1 MIGDFDMKLTQMLA
15 KRYKDASRKTKSEMI
30 TEYCQLTQTSRNTAS
45 KRFCK
50 QIKNPY
56 PRALPATPTPN
67 KRGPKKKFR
76 GVHVRIVKKCWEL
89 AGSICAE
96 RLHPMLCTYIDQL
109 QTQGVLRDYTAHDIA
124 IVKSISVATLKRVIA
139 TFPRANNKKHK
150 GNDFIYRQV
159 PIVAHFGKF
168 SDTPGYVE
176 IDYVEHNG
184 GSSSGLF
191 IITGT
196 YTDIFSG
203 WTARGAG
210 LGKNLSSV
218 SSIDT
223 TVHTRIFHPVI
234 HYHPDNDKSI
244 LKILFERMN
253 KNNEDNNNGKGKG
266 QKQRFSLSRSRPY
279 QKNDNAHVE
288 QKNGDK
294 VRKLVGY
301 WRYDTDEELEL
312 LNLLYEKSDLLDNFF
327 IPAAKLK
334 EKIRDTQGRVIRRVH
349 DKPKTP
355 YQRLMDCECEQ
366 ISEQTKQKL
375 KSIYG
380 SLNMIELRM
389 EINKI
394 LQELYKIQLTRSRKK
409 IMS

>member
-1 MIGDFDMKLTQMLA
+1 MIGDFDMKLTQKLT
-15 KRYKDASRKTKSEMI
+15 KQYKDAGRKTKSAMI
-30 TEYCQLTQTSRNTAS
+30 TDYCQLTRASRNTAS

-50 QIKNPY
+50 QIKDPY
-56 PRALPATPTPN
+56 PRAVPSTITPN

-76 GVHVRIVKKCWEL
+76 TVQVRIIKRCWEL
-89 AGSICAE
+89 AGQICAE
-96 RLHPMLCTYIDQL
+96 RLHPCLATYIDQL
-109 QTQGVLRDYTAHDIA
+109 HRGGMLADYTARDIA
-124 IVKSISVATLKRVIA
+124 IVKGISIATLKRVIA
-139 TFPRANNKKHK
+139 TYPRASNKRHK

-168 SDTPGYVE
+168 SHTPGYVE

-191 IITGT
+191 VVTGS

-203 WTARGAG
+203 WTARAAG

-218 SSIDT
+218 SNIDT
-223 TVHTRIFHPVI
+223 QVHTRIFHPVL
-234 HYHPDNDKSI
+234 HYHPDNDKAI
-244 LKILFERMN
+244 LKILFERL
-253 KNNEDNNNGKGKG
+253 KNNNTKGKKE
-266 QKQRFSLSRSRPY
+266 QKRQFSLSRSRPY
-279 QKNDNAHVE
+279 EKNDNAHVE

-301 WRYDTDEELEL
+301 WRYDTYEELEL
-312 LNLLYEKSDLLDNFF
+312 LNRLYEKADLLDNFF

-334 EKIRDTQGRVIRRVH
+334 EKVRDTQGRVIRRIH
-349 DKPKTP
+349 DKPRTP
-355 YQRLMDCECEQ
+355 YQRLIESDQ
-366 ISEQTKQKL
+366 VLKQAKQRL

-380 SLNMIELRM
+380 SLDMIKLRQ
-389 EINKI
+389 EINEI
-394 LQELYKIQLTRSRKK
+394 LEKLYKLQVARSRKK